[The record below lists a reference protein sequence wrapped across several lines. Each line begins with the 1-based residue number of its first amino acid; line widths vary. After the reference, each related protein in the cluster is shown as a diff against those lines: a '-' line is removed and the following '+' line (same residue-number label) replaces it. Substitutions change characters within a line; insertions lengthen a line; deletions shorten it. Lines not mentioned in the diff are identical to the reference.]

1 MRQCRGGDV
10 RPVARRVRLASVP
23 VTSGRVTPPRR
34 VGHGHTGH
42 ARTVHTVNER
52 VNARV
57 NDRVNERSQPRSR
70 VNELVNERS
79 SHRETVVN
87 EHEGNLP

>member
-1 MRQCRGGDV
+1 MNVRECLTVRQCRGGDV

-23 VTSGRVTPPRR
+23 VTSGGVTPPRR
-34 VGHGHTGH
+34 VGHGHTG
-42 ARTVHTVNER
+42 ATRTVH
-52 VNARV
+52 RV
-57 NDRVNERSQPRSR
+57 NDRVNDRSQHRSR

-87 EHEGNLP
+87 ERES